1 MGATKRLAELYIQ
14 AHNMNNNNNSKIN
27 LSIVRFGNVLDSS
40 GSVIP
45 IFRKQIKFGGPI
57 TLSDLN
63 VTRYFMTIPEAS
75 SLVIQ
80 ASAMDKN
87 EIFVLDMGKPVKI
100 LDLALKMI
108 SLSGLTV
115 KDKFHPYG
123 DIEIVIKGLYPG
135 EKLHEDLLLG
145 RNPLKT
151 EHPKILKVKDSFV
164 ELQVLKKNLIN

>member
-1 MGATKRLAELYIQ
+1 
-14 AHNMNNNNNSKIN
+14 
-27 LSIVRFGNVLDSS
+27 
-40 GSVIP
+40 
-45 IFRKQIKFGGPI
+45 
-57 TLSDLN
+57 
-63 VTRYFMTIPEAS
+63 
-75 SLVIQ
+75 
-80 ASAMDKN
+80 
-87 EIFVLDMGKPVKI
+87 
-100 LDLALKMI
+100 MI

-164 ELQVLKKNLIN
+164 ELQVLKKKFDQLSALIDNREIEKIIDFFNDLDDDFNLESTKFIWEQCKKILINL

>member
-14 AHNMNNNNNSKIN
+14 AHNMHNNHNSKIN
-27 LSIVRFGNVLDSS
+27 LSIVRFGNVLESS

-80 ASAMDKN
+80 ASAMEKN

-100 LDLALKMI
+100 LDLARI
-108 SLSGLTV
+108 
-115 KDKFHPYG
+115 KD
-123 DIEIVIKGLYPG
+123 D
-135 EKLHEDLLLG
+135 KLIWSYCK
-145 RNPLKT
+145 R
-151 EHPKILKVKDSFV
+151 
-164 ELQVLKKNLIN
+164 